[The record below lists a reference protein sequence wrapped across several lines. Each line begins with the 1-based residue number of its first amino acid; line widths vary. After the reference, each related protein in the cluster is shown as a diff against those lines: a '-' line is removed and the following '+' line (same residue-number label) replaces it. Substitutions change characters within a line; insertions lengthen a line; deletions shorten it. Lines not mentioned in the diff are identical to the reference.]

1 MNKREI
7 SEIERVASCIKCLNI
22 PIDMNADNLCLEIQ
36 DKIRKLSNEF
46 NKTKHILKVYK
57 SKCDGQTNTHSVKA
71 EDVKNTYK
79 NENLRLIKLN
89 NELMNVI
96 DGLKLELEKYKRDR
110 INNVICGNVSDFKV
124 KEYLL

>member
-7 SEIERVASCIKCLNI
+7 SEIERIASCVKCLNI
-22 PIDMNADNLCLEIQ
+22 PINMNADNLCLEIQ

-57 SKCDGQTNTHSVKA
+57 SKCDGQTNTHSVRV

-110 INNVICGNVSDFKV
+110 INNVICGNVSDIKV